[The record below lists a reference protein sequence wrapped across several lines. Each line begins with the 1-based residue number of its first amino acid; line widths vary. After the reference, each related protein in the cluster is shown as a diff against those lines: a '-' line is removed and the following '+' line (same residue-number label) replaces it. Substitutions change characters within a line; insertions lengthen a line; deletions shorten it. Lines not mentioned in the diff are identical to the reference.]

1 MAKQT
6 ADKLEEVTV
15 EAQKCGIPL
24 STLFNFSTGE
34 SGAVW
39 KECFNNLPQK
49 EKENL
54 WDALTVIAAGFA
66 LENSYNR

>member
-1 MAKQT
+1 VKKEVEKMAKQT

-39 KECFNNLPQK
+39 KECFENLPQK
-49 EKENL
+49 EKDDL
-54 WDALTVIAAGFA
+54 RDALNTIAA
-66 LENSYNR
+66 